1 MIASSRK
8 RKSRAQVA
16 TTGYEEKHLRMSAPN
31 IVIRESH
38 RESEADMAALWRI
51 LQPIFAA
58 GETYCMPRDVSQ
70 LDALDYWSGRPHR
83 TFVATTGE
91 GEIVGTYFLTPNQR
105 GGGAHV
111 CNCGFASTI
120 RGVGTALLQ
129 HALTEARSAGF
140 RAMQFNFVVSSNVS
154 AVRLWERHGFDV
166 VGRLPGAFQ
175 HPREGFVDALVMY
188 RQLHDE
194 GQPASA

>member
-1 MIASSRK
+1 MGLPLKLERYTRTDAARRRS
-8 RKSRAQVA
+8 
-16 TTGYEEKHLRMSAPN
+16 TLRMSPTSSSASLTANPK
-31 IVIRESH
+31 
-38 RESEADMAALWRI
+38 LTW
-51 LQPIFAA
+51 QPCGASCSPSLRA

-129 HALTEARSAGF
+129 HALTEARAVQAF
-140 RAMQFNFVVSSNVS
+140 EPCSSI
-154 AVRLWERHGFDV
+154 L
-166 VGRLPGAFQ
+166 
-175 HPREGFVDALVMY
+175 
-188 RQLHDE
+188 
-194 GQPASA
+194 